1 MLDTVKLSKGKIEI
15 VGVFTDYEQSRGLA
29 YGEVAQKVI
38 DLLGNYE
45 LRLRWH
51 GAAVICHARAGRDRG
66 PLAAALALV
75 DTAQTAGPALFRL
88 CDSSRS
94 DEVLRVRSACLLL

>member
-1 MLDTVKLSKGKIEI
+1 MLDTVKLSKGKIDI

-45 LRLRWH
+45 LRLR
-51 GAAVICHARAGRDRG
+51 
-66 PLAAALALV
+66 
-75 DTAQTAGPALFRL
+75 
-88 CDSSRS
+88 
-94 DEVLRVRSACLLL
+94 